1 MKDAKYRYY
10 KARIEGG
17 DGNPYRGI
25 SFSNRQLPMGLL
37 DLLNE
42 KMHEAIDKFNG
53 KLEWRRTLVQF
64 EHDGVK
70 YEQYVLDGCKQPCL
84 GCCFSQKKDGI
95 GCQHPHYL
103 DGSKGTCGYPYRVAP
118 STAEAKRLKDAIGLL
133 AEHNRWRRAEGKY
146 AEIGSKQ
153 PFSADA
159 LGQAIDCIVECLAD
173 VSKIAQSAPETDFA
187 DAGKIAEKSGKPTNL
202 TWQDIQNIVEMADD
216 DRLLQHCSDQN
227 WSKEQYYSEVLK
239 CFKEGK

>member
-1 MKDAKYRYY
+1 MKNAKYRYY
-10 KARIEGG
+10 KARIDGG

-53 KLEWRRTLVQF
+53 KLEWKRTLVQF

-103 DGSKGTCGYPYRVAP
+103 DGTKGTCGYPYRFAP
-118 STAEAKRLKDAIGLL
+118 SA
-133 AEHNRWRRAEGKY
+133 
-146 AEIGSKQ
+146 GS
-153 PFSADA
+153 DRNA
-159 LGQAIDCIVECLAD
+159 L
-173 VSKIAQSAPETDFA
+173 S
-187 DAGKIAEKSGKPTNL
+187 
-202 TWQDIQNIVEMADD
+202 WQDIRSIVEIADD
-216 DRLLQHCSDQN
+216 DRLLQNCSDQN
-227 WSKEQYYSEVLK
+227 WSKERYYSEVLK
-239 CFKEGK
+239 CFKEGNK